1 MSKLLKYLKTAF
13 GPILVI
19 IALLVL
25 QAWCDLSLPAYTSD
39 IINVGISQSGINSSA
54 PTVITES
61 DANKLLLLLNE
72 KEQETFKNNYELK
85 DRNAI
90 TADELKDL
98 KSSYEAIDK
107 ENIYLLKDNADKEA
121 VENALSGKEA
131 YTYSLSLE
139 FEQDGQKI
147 NVMEMTT
154 QALAAQMNIT
164 DPSMLEGKTI
174 YDILATLDQPT
185 REQVTSTLYDN
196 FISTTP
202 DTMRESYPVMQVA
215 SYYTTA
221 GIDLDDLQ
229 LQYVIKAG
237 VKMLGIA
244 LLAMVATVLTTLL
257 AARVASELA
266 RRLRKEIFGTVV
278 SFSSQETDHFS
289 TASLIT
295 RSTNDIQQVQM
306 LVFMMLRMVLY
317 APIQGIGGIIKVT
330 RTNASLSWIIALA
343 VGCILAVVLVLLVVA
358 MPKFNKMQKLVDRM
372 NLVTREILT
381 GLPVI
386 RAFSTEKHEEER
398 FDGANRDLT
407 ANTLFTSRV
416 MTFMFPIM
424 MFIMSMTSILIIWFG
439 AKSVDVGNMQIG
451 DIVAFTQYA
460 VMIVMSFLML
470 TMVSIILPR
479 ASVAAKRIDEVITT
493 PLTIHDP
500 EKEEKIEKVKGT
512 VAFNHVNFAYPN
524 ADEDALADINFTA
537 KPGETTAI
545 IGSTGCGKST
555 LVNLIP
561 RLYDVTDGS
570 ISIDGIDIR
579 NMSQHELR
587 ENIGFVPQK
596 GILFSGTIDSNLRYG
611 RQDASE
617 EVLKKAAEIAQATE
631 FIESKPEKYD
641 SEISQGGTN
650 VSGGQKQ
657 RLSIARAIAKQPPI
671 YIFDD
676 SFSALDYKTDVT
688 LRKALKEETGDST
701 VIIVAQRI
709 STILHADQIIVL
721 EDGKIAGIGTHKELL
736 KNNEVYR
743 QIALSQ
749 LSEKELQDDLANDS
763 DKEVTD
769 HE

>member
-13 GPILVI
+13 GPILLI

-39 IINVGISQSGINSSA
+39 IINVGISQNGISS
-54 PTVITES
+54 PVPDELTET
-61 DANKLLLLLNE
+61 DANNLMLLLNKDE
-72 KEQETFKNNYELK
+72 KKTFLDNYDLNKEKTKYELK
-85 DRNAI
+85 EKANMEDVEKAI
-90 TADELKDL
+90 AN
-98 KSSYEAIDK
+98 K
-107 ENIYLLKDNADKEA
+107 EGYM
-121 VENALSGKEA
+121 
-131 YTYSLSLE
+131 YSLSMS
-139 FEQDGQKI
+139 FEKDGNKI
-147 NVMEMTT
+147 DVMQMTV
-154 QALAAQMNIT
+154 QGLGQQMKIT
-164 DPSMLEGKTI
+164 DPKMLEGKTV
-174 YDILATLDQPT
+174 YDLLASMDEQT
-185 REQVTSTLYDN
+185 REQVVAALYDN
-196 FISTTP
+196 YITSSP
-202 DTMRESYPVMQVA
+202 EMMRQNYPVMQVV
-215 SYYTTA
+215 SYYENA
-221 GIDLDDLQ
+221 GIDMDKLQ
-229 LQYVIKAG
+229 LNYVIKAG
-237 VKMLGIA
+237 LLMLGIS
-244 LLAMVATVLTTLL
+244 LLAMAATVMTTLT
-257 AARVASELA
+257 AARVSADLA
-266 RRLRKEIFGTVV
+266 RRLRRDIFTRVV
-278 SFSSQETDHFS
+278 SFSSRETDHFS

-317 APIQGIGGIIKVT
+317 APILGIGGVIKVT
-330 RTNASLSWIIALA
+330 QTNAKLSWIIALA
-343 VGCILAVVLVLLVVA
+343 VGCILAVVGVLLVVA

-386 RAFSTEKHEEER
+386 RAFSTEKHEEKR
-398 FDGANRDLT
+398 FDEANKDLT
-407 ANTLFTSRV
+407 KNTLFTSRV
-416 MTFMFPIM
+416 MTFMFPVM
-424 MFIMSMTSILIIWFG
+424 MFVMSMTSILIVWFG
-439 AKSVDVGNMQIG
+439 AKSVDTGDMQIG

-493 PLTIHDP
+493 DLTVLDP
-500 EKEEKIEKVKGT
+500 TDVKKHEIIKGI
-512 VAFNHVNFAYPN
+512 VEFDHVNFSYPN
-524 ADEDALADINFTA
+524 ADEDALHDITFTA

-555 LVNLIP
+555 MVNLIP
-561 RLYDVTDGS
+561 RLYDVTSGS
-570 ISIDGIDIR
+570 IKIDGIDIR
-579 NMSQHELR
+579 DMSQHELR

-611 RQDASE
+611 RQDASK
-617 EVLKKAAEIAQATE
+617 EVLEKAARIAQATE
-631 FIESKPEKYD
+631 FIEGKSERYE

-657 RLSIARAIAKQPPI
+657 RLSIARAIAKEPAI
-671 YIFDD
+671 YVFDD

-688 LRKALKEETGDST
+688 LRKALKDETGDST

-736 KNNEVYR
+736 KNNDVYR

-749 LSEKELQDDLANDS
+749 LSEKELKEDLENDK
-763 DKEVTD
+763 DGEVTD

>member
-39 IINVGISQSGINSSA
+39 IINVGISQSGVDSAA

-72 KEQETFKNNYELK
+72 KEQETFKNNYEKK
-85 DRNAI
+85 DRTSI
-90 TADELKDL
+90 SADELKDL
-98 KSSYEAIDK
+98 KGSYEAIEK

-131 YTYSLSLE
+131 YMYSLSLE

-154 QALAAQMNIT
+154 QSLAAQMQLT
-164 DPSMLEGKTI
+164 DPAMLEGKTV

-185 REQVTSTLYDN
+185 REQVVSQLYDN
-196 FISTTP
+196 FIATTP
-202 DTMRESYPVMQVA
+202 DMVRASYPVMEVA
-215 SYYTTA
+215 SYYKAA
-221 GIDLDDLQ
+221 GIDLDNLQ
-229 LQYVIKAG
+229 LQYVIRSG
-237 VKMLGIA
+237 VKMLGVA
-244 LLAMVATVLTTLL
+244 LLAMVATVLTTLI
-257 AARVASELA
+257 AARVASQLA
-266 RRLRKEIFGTVV
+266 LRLRREIFGKVV

-317 APIQGIGGIIKVT
+317 APILGVGGVIKVT

-358 MPKFNKMQKLVDRM
+358 MPKFNRMQKLVDRM

-386 RAFSTEKHEEER
+386 RAFSTEKHEEKR
-398 FDGANRDLT
+398 FDGANTDLT
-407 ANTLFTSRV
+407 KNTLFTSRV
-416 MTFMFPIM
+416 MAFMFPIM
-424 MFIMSMTSILIIWFG
+424 MFVMSMTSILIVWFG
-439 AKSVDVGNMQIG
+439 AKSVDTGSMQIG

-500 EKEEKIEKVKGT
+500 EKEEKIDRIRGT

-524 ADEDALADINFTA
+524 ADEDALSDITFTA
-537 KPGETTAI
+537 RPGETTAI

-561 RLYDVTDGS
+561 RLYDVKDGS
-570 ISIDGIDIR
+570 ITIDGMDIR

-587 ENIGFVPQK
+587 DNIGFVPQK

-721 EDGKIAGIGTHKELL
+721 EDGKIAGIGTHRELL

-749 LSEKELQDDLANDS
+749 LSEKELKDDLANDS